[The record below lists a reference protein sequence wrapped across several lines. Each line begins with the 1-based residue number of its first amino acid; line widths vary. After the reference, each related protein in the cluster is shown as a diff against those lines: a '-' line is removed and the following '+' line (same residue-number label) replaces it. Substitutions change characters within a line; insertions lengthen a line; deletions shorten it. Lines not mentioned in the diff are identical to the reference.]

1 MCNIYLILDAMCM
14 KLVEISP
21 YSIKGAVNPKDSSV
35 FVTMRS
41 KT

>member
-1 MCNIYLILDAMCM
+1 MCNINLILDAMCM
-14 KLVEISP
+14 KLVIL
-21 YSIKGAVNPKDSSV
+21 YSIEGAVNLIDGSV